1 MLTSNHCVPLLFPLI
16 FLMFFD
22 LSSPSLILSKLNSVL
37 SDIWSVHAPVKT
49 RTVPST
55 HISPWFTSDL
65 HSLKSSGRKL
75 ERLYRKTGLHV
86 HHQAFLEHPKNDKSA
101 LFCCSFLNYFLDK
114 TAAVHQGFSN
124 NAIKFSFE
132 PNLSGHSLSCF
143 SLTNLSSVTELISKS
158 NSSTCRLDPAP
169 TSLLKRCYS
178 VISAPIAHLI
188 NASLVT
194 AFAQSLKIAAV
205 TPVLKKP
212 NLDP

>member
-1 MLTSNHCVPLLFPLI
+1 MHWIYLIHEFHNLSWITEINKLTKPPPNDIVG
-16 FLMFFD
+16 
-22 LSSPSLILSKLNSVL
+22 
-37 SDIWSVHAPVKT
+37 SDV
-49 RTVPST
+49 
-55 HISPWFTSDL
+55 
-65 HSLKSSGRKL
+65 
-75 ERLYRKTGLHV
+75 
-86 HHQAFLEHPKNDKSA
+86 
-101 LFCCSFLNYFLDK
+101 FCCSFLNYFLDK

-132 PNLSGHSLSCF
+132 PNYSGHSLSCF
-143 SLTNLSSVTELISKS
+143 SLTNLSSVSELISKS

-178 VISAPIAHLI
+178 VISAPISHLI

-194 AFAQSLKIAAV
+194 ASFAQSLKIAAV